1 MIPVTWIPH
10 PLLIEKSPKPR
21 KGQKQPLVYT
31 AHPFSEIKTSPSQ
44 NYGKMTHKRK
54 MMTSGQ
60 WPGYASQKQRN

>member
-10 PLLIEKSPKPR
+10 PLLIERSPKPR

-31 AHPFSEIKTSPSQ
+31 AHTLFRNQNEPFPKL
-44 NYGKMTHKRK
+44 RK
-54 MMTSGQ
+54 NDPQEEMMTSGQ